1 MSSTSKQKS
10 TSKNSKKSNQQE
22 PTLEE
27 IEEILREEVP
37 TVLQN
42 FITDTKYVFTGK
54 DKYNRELI
62 LPYSVPTQVAIGGS
76 AGYLAGLIGKKVGK
90 TALVLVGAAA
100 VMIPMA
106 EHFGYLKIN
115 WKKVEKDVTK
125 ARFSLNKSVNKT
137 RSQIDLDKA
146 VSIAKLNPNLSLS
159 AIGGL
164 ILGLVM

>member
-1 MSSTSKQKS
+1 MGSSKQKS
-10 TSKNSKKSNQQE
+10 TSKNSKKNNQQE

-76 AGYLAGLIGKKVGK
+76 AGYLTGLIGKKIWENS
-90 TALVLVGAAA
+90 T
-100 VMIPMA
+100 
-106 EHFGYLKIN
+106 
-115 WKKVEKDVTK
+115 
-125 ARFSLNKSVNKT
+125 
-137 RSQIDLDKA
+137 
-146 VSIAKLNPNLSLS
+146 SLS
-159 AIGGL
+159 RSSGSNDTDGRTFRL
-164 ILGLVM
+164 FENKLEKS